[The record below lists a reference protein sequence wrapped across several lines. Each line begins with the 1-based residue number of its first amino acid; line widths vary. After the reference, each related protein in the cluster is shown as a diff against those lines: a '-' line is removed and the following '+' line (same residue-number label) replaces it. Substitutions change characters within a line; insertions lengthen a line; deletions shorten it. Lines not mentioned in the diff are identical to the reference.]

1 MFCHGVGFLTPQN
14 EKTDQ
19 NPGTVA
25 AMAGRLPWAVAAL
38 LAWATIMGKSEGM
51 SEFSQFSACLN

>member
-38 LAWATIMGKSEGM
+38 LAWATIMGKIRRNVRVFPVFCVS
-51 SEFSQFSACLN
+51 